1 MSNLLAFGRK
11 TYLGGGRQKPPPF
24 IRHGGVM
31 VSTVARKHE
40 QQAGAPI
47 PVKSGTGISADN
59 YEMLK
64 AA

>member
-1 MSNLLAFGRK
+1 
-11 TYLGGGRQKPPPF
+11 
-24 IRHGGVM
+24 M
-31 VSTVARKHE
+31 VSTVARSYE

-59 YEMLK
+59 YHQLK

>member
-1 MSNLLAFGRK
+1 
-11 TYLGGGRQKPPPF
+11 
-24 IRHGGVM
+24 M

-59 YEMLK
+59 YHMLK